1 MTEETKELVASLNIN
16 KILISVLNEV
26 GEVRIPTLKF
36 FEELPENQEL
46 VIDYEEDPATFI
58 FKLRTNNE

>member
-1 MTEETKELVASLNIN
+1 MTEETNELIASLNIN
-16 KILISVLNEV
+16 KILIAILEEL

-36 FEELPENQEL
+36 LDSKTQDQEL

-58 FKLRTNNE
+58 FKLRGINE